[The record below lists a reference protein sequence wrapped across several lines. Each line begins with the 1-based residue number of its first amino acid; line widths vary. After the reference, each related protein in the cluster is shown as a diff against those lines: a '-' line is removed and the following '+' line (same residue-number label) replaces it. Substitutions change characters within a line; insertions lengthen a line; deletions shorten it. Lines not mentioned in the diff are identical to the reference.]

1 MEGSSLNPVDVAV
14 VTGAS
19 DFGPDGVCP
28 RLRARGAV
36 GGGLDRGGAGHL
48 MAVPGRQPP
57 IPVFIFPPNIV
68 ADGVTI
74 LGSFYTGLDCAVGG
88 DQHHFPARSQESS
101 LSAIDRSLGFAF
113 GVVRGAV
120 LVSLAYLF
128 AVWLWPE
135 QPVWLRNAKAKPF
148 LETGAD
154 IPARLSAQ
162 RRPVPPRSARRS
174 GRSTG
179 WKRRRMPDALWN
191 GWPIRA
197 PHLRG
202 TRLCRNRIA
211 GYNADDLGRLDQV
224 IKSTD
229 QPPPGQPD
237 RRPDGDQR

>member
-14 VTGAS
+14 VTVLLISALMA
-19 DFGPDGVCP
+19 F
-28 RLRARGAV
+28 ARGFVREVLSVAAWI
-36 GGGLDRGGAGHL
+36 GAAL
-48 MAVPGRQPP
+48 ATLWL
-57 IPVFIFPPNIV
+57 FPLAAPYTRVYISTQYV

-74 LGSFYTGLDCAVGG
+74 LGVFTLSLIALSVVTSTISGKV
-88 DQHHFPARSQESS
+88 QESS

-128 AVWLWPE
+128 AAWLWPE
-135 QPVWLRNAKAKPF
+135 QPVWLREAKAKPF

-154 IPARLSAQ
+154 ILRGFLPNADLSPAQ
-162 RRPVPPRSARRS
+162 REAQRAQHRLEEAENAKRTLERLANPRPTSAGNAAVPEKDR
-174 GRSTG
+174 
-179 WKRRRMPDALWN
+179 
-191 GWPIRA
+191 
-197 PHLRG
+197 
-202 TRLCRNRIA
+202 

-229 QPPPGQPD
+229 QPQANQPD